1 MPMREVF
8 QQELADVQSGL
19 IAISKD
25 VQSAITRATTAFSSS
40 DVSLAD
46 QVISDDLRIDESTLR
61 VDDLGVEILLMQSPV
76 ARDLRFIV
84 ATMRMTAALERMGD
98 LAAHVAQLARMR
110 YPEQSAPS
118 GLADK
123 FKQVGDLDVAQ
134 ADRVVR
140 LLETEDSDLIDE
152 IIEAD
157 DAVDAIHK
165 EVLEFLTKH
174 EQAGDVPVAQIVDAT
189 LVNRYFER
197 FSDHAVSIA
206 RRMRYMQEG
215 HMDEIE
221 AGE

>member
-1 MPMREVF
+1 MREVF
-8 QQELADVQSGL
+8 QQELADVQAGL

-25 VQSAITRATTAFSSS
+25 VHSAISRATTAFSSS

-46 QVISDDLRIDESTLR
+46 EVISDDLKIDETTLR

-110 YPEQSAPS
+110 YPEQSAPNELS
-118 GLADK
+118 EK
-123 FKQVGDLDVAQ
+123 FKIVGELDVAQ

-152 IIEAD
+152 IIDAD
-157 DAVDAIHK
+157 EAVDEIHK
-165 EVLEFLTKH
+165 EVLLYLTQH
-174 EQAGDVPVAQIVDAT
+174 EEAGDVPVAQIVDAT
-189 LVNRYFER
+189 LANRYFER

-215 HMDEIE
+215 TTEQIE
-221 AGE
+221 PGE

>member
-25 VQSAITRATTAFSSS
+25 VHSAITRATAAFTSS

-46 QVISDDLRIDESTLR
+46 EVIGDDLKIDEKTIH
-61 VDDLGVEILLMQSPV
+61 VDDLGVEILLMQAPV

-110 YPEQSAPS
+110 YPEHSAPVD
-118 GLADK
+118 LREQ
-123 FKQVGDLDVAQ
+123 FQRVGELDVAQ

-140 LLETEDSDLIDE
+140 LLETEDSELIDE
-152 IIEAD
+152 IIAAD

-165 EVLEFLTKH
+165 QVLEYLTQH
-174 EQAGDVPVAQIVDAT
+174 EQAGDVPVSQIVDAT
-189 LVNRYFER
+189 LANRYFER

-215 HMDEIE
+215 ASEN
-221 AGE
+221 ASA

>member
-1 MPMREVF
+1 MREVF

-25 VQSAITRATTAFSSS
+25 VHSAISRATAAFSSS
-40 DVSLAD
+40 DVALAD
-46 QVISDDLRIDESTLR
+46 QVIGDDLKIDESTLR

-110 YPEQSAPS
+110 YPEQSAP
-118 GLADK
+118 ADLLEQ
-123 FKQVGDLDVAQ
+123 FTRVGELDVAQ
-134 ADRVVR
+134 AERVVR
-140 LLETEDSDLIDE
+140 LLETEDSELIDE
-152 IIEAD
+152 IIAAD
-157 DAVDAIHK
+157 DAVDEIHRQ
-165 EVLEFLTKH
+165 VLDFLTQH

-189 LVNRYFER
+189 LANRYFER

-215 HMDEIE
+215 TLDEVE
-221 AGE
+221 PGE